1 MTYFDYLKY
10 KDMSDDPD
18 RYFKNVQVVNF
29 YINHHECRGDK
40 LQGTYKNYKTIENKH
55 LNNYPKEEAKTDL
68 SAGFRNKRDDQWVK
82 RDVMIKHFK
91 ENF

>member
-18 RYFKNVQVVNF
+18 RYFKNFQVVNF

-40 LQGTYKNYKTIENKH
+40 L
-55 LNNYPKEEAKTDL
+55 
-68 SAGFRNKRDDQWVK
+68 
-82 RDVMIKHFK
+82 
-91 ENF
+91 